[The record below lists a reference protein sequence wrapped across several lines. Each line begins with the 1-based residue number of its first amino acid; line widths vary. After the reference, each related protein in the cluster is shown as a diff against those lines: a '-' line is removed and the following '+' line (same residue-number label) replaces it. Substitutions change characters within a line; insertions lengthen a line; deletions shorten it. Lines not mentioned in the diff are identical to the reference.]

1 MPRLMQVGR
10 AVAPKGLKSVYRH
23 VYQST
28 ASDKMGFMLHRRFGF
43 DAFGSL
49 AGLLPLS
56 HICFDTVSQQ
66 LTRTVSDMDSTDGLR
81 D

>member
-1 MPRLMQVGR
+1 MGQ
-10 AVAPKGLKSVYRH
+10 AEAPKGLKSVYRH

-28 ASDKMGFMLHRRFGF
+28 ASDKMGFMFHRRFGF

-66 LTRTVSDMDSTDGLR
+66 LTRTVSDMDSIDVLR